1 MEYACYEGDK
11 FLCIGTLPQIAEYL
25 GVTYGTLITYRS
37 KGIRYIFVE
46 V

>member
-1 MEYACYEGDK
+1 MQYACYEGDK

-25 GVTYGTLITYRS
+25 DITYGTLLTYRA
-37 KGIRYIFVE
+37 KKKKYIFVK